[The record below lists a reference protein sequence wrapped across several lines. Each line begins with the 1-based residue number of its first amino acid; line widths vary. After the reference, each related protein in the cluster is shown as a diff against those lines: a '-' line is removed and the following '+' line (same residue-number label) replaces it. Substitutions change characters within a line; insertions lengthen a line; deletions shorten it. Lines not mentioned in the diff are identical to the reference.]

1 MKKKLDKSAKE
12 FAMMQEFW
20 RIWQE
25 YYIPEDN
32 EDYWKKL
39 VEEADAFTRKYNE
52 TLERS
57 LQGGT
62 ASHLMMA
69 VLTDIEQRFKD
80 NK

>member
-1 MKKKLDKSAKE
+1 MKKKLDKTTKE

-20 RIWQE
+20 RIWQD

-32 EDYWKKL
+32 EEYWERLTK
-39 VEEADAFTRKYNE
+39 EADDFTRKYGE
-52 TLERS
+52 PLKRS
-57 LQGGT
+57 LEGGT